1 MLYTSMYITRVG
13 YMRMTIS
20 LTVNAYTGKCS
31 PVFEYSATKSVQNR
45 LWILFIIT
53 FLSAQYNYM

>member
-1 MLYTSMYITRVG
+1 MYIARVG